1 MYSFENIK
9 ILVVD
14 DEELLREILV
24 ETFSM
29 HGAAVDSAKGGNE
42 ALQKLQEK
50 EYDILISDVRMPDG
64 DGLTLVS
71 KLKSLNKPNIKVFIC
86 SAYNDMTEKK
96 MQDLNILKV
105 FNKPFD
111 LEDLIKEVFDFFNPI
126 SSSSH

>member
-24 ETFSM
+24 ETFTM
-29 HGAAVDSAKGGNE
+29 CGAAVDSAKGGNE
-42 ALQKLQEK
+42 AFRKLQEK

-64 DGLTLVS
+64 DGISLVTN
-71 KLKSLNKPNIKVFIC
+71 LKTLNKPDLKVFIC
-86 SAYNDMTEKK
+86 SAYNDMTAQK

-111 LEDLIKEVFDFFNPI
+111 LEDLLKDIFGFFG
-126 SSSSH
+126 SSSKSVN